1 MKKLIIFD
9 LDGTL
14 LDTVD
19 DIFVTLNT
27 TLEKFNL
34 KPINRNE
41 IVSKLGY
48 GAKKLVELSVGDI
61 ESSEFEK
68 VYADYCVRLANCENS
83 LTKLY
88 DGLDVCLKALKSDG
102 YKLAVVSNKPEE
114 AVQVVCKDKL
124 NSYGFDF
131 VMGNRPGEFNP
142 KPDKSCVEYC
152 LNKMGINKEDAI
164 YVGDSEVDVQTFLN
178 VEIDG
183 VAVLWGFRSRDILEK
198 AGAIRFAP
206 TGAELYDII
215 KSLN

>member
-19 DIFVTLNT
+19 DLLFTLNT
-27 TLEKFNL
+27 TLEKFGL
-34 KPINRNE
+34 KTINREE
-41 IVSKLGY
+41 IIKKLGY
-48 GAKKLVELSVGDI
+48 GARKLVELSVGDI
-61 ESSEFEK
+61 TSEEFEK
-68 VYADYCVRLANCENS
+68 VYSDYCVRLANCDNS

-102 YKLAVVSNKPEE
+102 YKLAVVSNKPDD

-124 NSYGFDF
+124 SEYGFDF
-131 VMGNRPGEFNP
+131 FMGNRPGEFNP

-152 LNKMGINKEDAI
+152 LKQVGINAEDAI
-164 YVGDSEVDVQTFLN
+164 YVGDSEVDVQTYLN
-178 VEIDG
+178 ANIDG
-183 VAVLWGFRSRDILEK
+183 IAVLWGFRSKEILEK
-198 AGAIRFAP
+198 AGSIRFAS